1 MENENTTTQEDMET
15 TQEVEVVPQGYY
27 DTMLGSS
34 SFQSFAL
41 SILLGMFIV
50 YLMIKGMRR

>member
-1 MENENTTTQEDMET
+1 MET